1 MVFGGTSRI
10 TSCVQPVFCRV
21 HVSQDRSKCDPTF
34 LRDKTGSGVRIYK
47 KKKKAHH
54 LWNTSSSKTLCP
66 QGSKTSS
73 NSMTT
78 REQVFK
84 YMSL

>member
-34 LRDKTGSGVRIYK
+34 LRDKTGSGVRIYI
-47 KKKKAHH
+47 
-54 LWNTSSSKTLCP
+54 
-66 QGSKTSS
+66 
-73 NSMTT
+73 
-78 REQVFK
+78 
-84 YMSL
+84 